1 MSDRTCR
8 EHREL
13 ISSFIDGAAT
23 HEENT
28 RLRQH
33 LATCAECR
41 ETLDAY
47 RSIGGA
53 IRSLPAMHAPHHL
66 TESIYAQTIDAEP
79 RRLFLIT
86 SRLGYSLAAVASVML
101 IFVVAAYLIVGGYQ
115 RGIDPVVDSSEPKT
129 NQVWELQKAIEISFN
144 KEMNRESVVAA
155 LGMQP
160 SGEKD
165 RLAMRWEGNTL
176 VIGGNTTLK
185 PGAAYEIKISTDATD
200 SYGNQLKEPFELAFT
215 TQSTIATVQT
225 PTPVPSPTPSVVPSA
240 TTSAVESTTTPEV
253 EATRPSTEA
262 PVAPSATRESPS
274 VPGQGIATP
283 TTAVVPVEPV
293 EPVEP
298 VIPEVPTQEPT
309 PRPPATP
316 TPTVPPRPVDPTA
329 TPTTPPPATPTPEPP
344 TPTPQPTATLV
355 PATPTPSPTATPDA
369 IPVIGAIGDVYWRDQ
384 TVRERL
390 GEPLAPESSVVT
402 DQLDFQ
408 RGVMLY
414 DGYSGSIYVLKA
426 GSGWDSFG
434 LPGGD
439 YPDSAN
445 GPDAGIYIPG
455 GAFGALW
462 EQDQAVR
469 EDIGYALTRYA
480 SGFSADIQQFESGMI
495 IATPSTLYVLYGDHT
510 WDWFTRS

>member
-1 MSDRTCR
+1 MTDRTCR
-8 EHREL
+8 ECREL
-13 ISSFIDGAAT
+13 ISAFIDGAAT
-23 HEENT
+23 QEENT

-41 ETLDAY
+41 ATLDSY
-47 RSIGGA
+47 RVIGGA
-53 IRSLPAMHAPHHL
+53 IRSMPAVHAPHHL

-86 SRLGYSLAAVASVML
+86 SRLGYSLAAVASVL
-101 IFVVAAYLIVGGYQ
+101 VIFVVAAYLIIGGYQ

-129 NQVWELQKAIEISFN
+129 NQVWELQKAIQISFN

-176 VIGGNTTLK
+176 IIGGNTTLK

-200 SYGNQLKEPFELAFT
+200 AYGNQLKEPFQLAFS

-225 PTPVPSPTPSVVPSA
+225 PTPQPTPSASPTVVSSA
-240 TTSAVESTTTPEV
+240 TANSTRLTPTTEV
-253 EATRPSTEA
+253 EATEPSVDA
-262 PVAPSATRESPS
+262 PVAPSETNESPTS
-274 VPGQGIATP
+274 PGSGNATP
-283 TTAVVPVEPV
+283 TSDIIPVEPV
-293 EPVEP
+293 EPVDP
-298 VIPEVPTQEPT
+298 AVPTQEPT
-309 PRPPATP
+309 PRPSATP
-316 TPTVPPRPVDPTA
+316 TPTEPIRVVDPTA
-329 TPTTPPPATPTPEPP
+329 TSTPPPPATPTPVPPMPTSPPTATVVPP
-344 TPTPQPTATLV
+344 TPTLM
-355 PATPTPSPTATPDA
+355 PTATPDS

-384 TVRERL
+384 TVRDRL
-390 GEPLAPESSVVT
+390 GDPLASQSSIVT

-408 RGVMLY
+408 RGVMILNG
-414 DGYSGSIYVLKA
+414 DTARIYVLKS

-434 LPGGD
+434 LPSGD
-439 YPDSAN
+439 YPESSD
-445 GPDAGIYIPG
+445 GPDAGIYVPG

-462 EQDQAVR
+462 QQDQAVQD
-469 EDIGYALTRYA
+469 ELGYALTRYA
-480 SGFSADIQQFESGMI
+480 NGFISEIQHFNGGTI
-495 IATPSTLYVLYGDHT
+495 VATPSTLYILYSDNT